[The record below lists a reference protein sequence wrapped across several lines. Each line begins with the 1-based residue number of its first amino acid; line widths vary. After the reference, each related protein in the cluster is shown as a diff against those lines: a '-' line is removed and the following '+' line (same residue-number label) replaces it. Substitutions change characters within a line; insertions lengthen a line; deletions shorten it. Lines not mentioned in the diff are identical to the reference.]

1 MIETINEAIE
11 VVSVCTNGKMHPLR
25 LRWKG
30 KVVKVKRLT
39 GEWIKNEGEAK
50 IYYYS
55 VLGENSDYFEIC
67 YDSRTL
73 IWTLCRVW
81 LEG

>member
-11 VVSVCTNGKMHPLR
+11 VVSVFTDGKMQPLR
-25 LRWKG
+25 FKWKG
-30 KVVKVKRLT
+30 NVVKVKRIT
-39 GEWIKNEGEAK
+39 GGWIKNEGEAK
-50 IYYYS
+50 VYYYS
-55 VLGENSDYFEIC
+55 ILGENSDYFEIC

-73 IWTLCRVW
+73 RWTLCRVF